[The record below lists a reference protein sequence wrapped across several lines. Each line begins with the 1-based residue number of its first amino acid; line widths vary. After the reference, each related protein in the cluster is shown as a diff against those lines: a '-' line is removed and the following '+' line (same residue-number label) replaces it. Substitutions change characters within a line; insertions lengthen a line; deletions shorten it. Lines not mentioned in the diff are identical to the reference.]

1 MEVGQKIGTEKAEAV
16 FRRYA
21 DMIYR
26 VALHNLDDPADADD
40 ILQEVCLVL
49 LTKKIPEDEEHLKS
63 WLIRVTINKCRDLS
77 RSFWRRNRKS
87 IDDYRRNRKSI
98 DDYKELEAENP
109 PEIMAELQSLSESY
123 RNIIYLYYYEEYT
136 VSEIAQLL
144 RMNVNTVKSG
154 LRRARDQLKKL
165 LTEAE

>member
-16 FRRYA
+16 FRQYA

-26 VALHNLDDPADADD
+26 VALHHLDDPADADD
-40 ILQEVCLVL
+40 ILQEVCLIL
-49 LTKKIPEDEEHLKS
+49 LTRRIPEDKDHLKS

-77 RSFWRRNRKS
+77 RSFWKRNRRN
-87 IDDYRRNRKSI
+87 IDDYEHI
-98 DDYKELEAENP
+98 EAEKP
-109 PEIMAELQSLSESY
+109 PEIMAELRSLPKSY
-123 RNIIYLYYYEEYT
+123 RSIIYLYYYEEYT
-136 VSEIAQLL
+136 VSEIATIL

-165 LTEAE
+165 LTETG

>member
-1 MEVGQKIGTEKAEAV
+1 MGQKIGTEKAEAV

-40 ILQEVCLVL
+40 ILQEVCLTL

-77 RSFWRRNRKS
+77 RSFWRKNRKS
-87 IDDYRRNRKSI
+87 IDDYEDI
-98 DDYKELEAENP
+98 EAEKP

>member
-1 MEVGQKIGTEKAEAV
+1 MGQKIGTEKAEAV

-40 ILQEVCLVL
+40 ILQEVCLIL

-87 IDDYRRNRKSI
+87 IDDYE
-98 DDYKELEAENP
+98 ELEAEKP

>member
-1 MEVGQKIGTEKAEAV
+1 MGQKIGTEKAEAV

-87 IDDYRRNRKSI
+87 IDDYE
-98 DDYKELEAENP
+98 ELEAEKP

-136 VSEIAQLL
+136 VSEIARLL

>member
-1 MEVGQKIGTEKAEAV
+1 MGQKIGTEKAEAV

-49 LTKKIPEDEEHLKS
+49 LTKKLPEEEEHLKS

-87 IDDYRRNRKSI
+87 IDDYE
-98 DDYKELEAENP
+98 ELKAEKP

>member
-1 MEVGQKIGTEKAEAV
+1 MGQKIGTEKAEAV

-40 ILQEVCLVL
+40 ILQEVCLTL

-87 IDDYRRNRKSI
+87 IDDYEDI
-98 DDYKELEAENP
+98 EAEKP

-154 LRRARDQLKKL
+154 LRRGRDQHKKL

>member
-1 MEVGQKIGTEKAEAV
+1 MGQKIGTEKAEAV

-40 ILQEVCLVL
+40 ILQEVCLIL

-87 IDDYRRNRKSI
+87 IDDYEDI
-98 DDYKELEAENP
+98 EAEKP
-109 PEIMAELQSLSESY
+109 PVIMAELQSLSESY

>member
-1 MEVGQKIGTEKAEAV
+1 MGQKIGTEKAEAV

-87 IDDYRRNRKSI
+87 IDDYEDI
-98 DDYKELEAENP
+98 EAEKP

>member
-1 MEVGQKIGTEKAEAV
+1 MGQKIGTEKAEAV

-40 ILQEVCLVL
+40 ILQEVCLIL

-87 IDDYRRNRKSI
+87 IDDYE
-98 DDYKELEAENP
+98 DLEAEKP

>member
-40 ILQEVCLVL
+40 ILQEVCLTL
-49 LTKKIPEDEEHLKS
+49 LTKKLPEDEEHLKS

-87 IDDYRRNRKSI
+87 IDDYEDI
-98 DDYKELEAENP
+98 EAEKP

>member
-40 ILQEVCLVL
+40 ILQEVCLTL

-77 RSFWRRNRKS
+77 RSFWRKNRKS
-87 IDDYRRNRKSI
+87 IDDYEDI
-98 DDYKELEAENP
+98 EAEKP

>member
-1 MEVGQKIGTEKAEAV
+1 MGQKIGTEKAEAV

-40 ILQEVCLVL
+40 ILQEVCLTL

-87 IDDYRRNRKSI
+87 IDDYEDI
-98 DDYKELEAENP
+98 EAEKP

>member
-40 ILQEVCLVL
+40 ILQEVCLIL

-87 IDDYRRNRKSI
+87 IDDYEDI
-98 DDYKELEAENP
+98 EAEKP

>member
-1 MEVGQKIGTEKAEAV
+1 MGQKIGTEKAEAV

-40 ILQEVCLVL
+40 ILQEVCLTL

-87 IDDYRRNRKSI
+87 IDDYE
-98 DDYKELEAENP
+98 ELEAEKP
-109 PEIMAELQSLSESY
+109 PEIMVELQSLSESY

>member
-1 MEVGQKIGTEKAEAV
+1 MGQKIGTEKAEAV

-49 LTKKIPEDEEHLKS
+49 LTKKLPEEEEHLKS

-87 IDDYRRNRKSI
+87 IDDYEDI
-98 DDYKELEAENP
+98 EAENP

>member
-1 MEVGQKIGTEKAEAV
+1 MGQKIGTEKAEAV

-21 DMIYR
+21 NMIYR
-26 VALHNLDDPADADD
+26 VALHNLDNTADADD
-40 ILQEVCLVL
+40 ILQEVCLIL
-49 LTKKIPEDEEHLKS
+49 LTKKIPEEEEHLKS

-87 IDDYRRNRKSI
+87 IDDYE
-98 DDYKELEAENP
+98 ELEAEKP

>member
-40 ILQEVCLVL
+40 ILQEVCLTL

-87 IDDYRRNRKSI
+87 IDDYE
-98 DDYKELEAENP
+98 ELEAEKP
-109 PEIMAELQSLSESY
+109 PEIMVELQSLSESY

>member
-26 VALHNLDDPADADD
+26 VALHNLDNTADADD
-40 ILQEVCLVL
+40 ILQEVCLIL

-87 IDDYRRNRKSI
+87 IDDYEDI
-98 DDYKELEAENP
+98 EAEKP

>member
-40 ILQEVCLVL
+40 ILQEVCLIL
-49 LTKKIPEDEEHLKS
+49 LTKKIPEEEEHLKS

-87 IDDYRRNRKSI
+87 IDDYEDI
-98 DDYKELEAENP
+98 EAEKP

>member
-1 MEVGQKIGTEKAEAV
+1 MGHKIGTEQAEAL

-26 VALHNLDDPADADD
+26 VALHNLRNPADADD

-63 WLIRVTINKCRDLS
+63 WLIRVTINKCRDLMRTYQRHS
-77 RSFWRRNRKS
+77 HES
-87 IDDYRRNRKSI
+87 IDDY
-98 DDYKELEAENP
+98 EHLAAEEP
-109 PEIMAELQSLSESY
+109 VGIPEEMQELSESR
-123 RNIIYLYYYEEYT
+123 RNIIYLYYYENYT
-136 VSEIAQLL
+136 VSQIAEIL

-154 LRRARDQLKKL
+154 LRRAREKL
-165 LTEAE
+165 RELMTEEGARNDS

>member
-1 MEVGQKIGTEKAEAV
+1 MGQKIGTEKAEAV

-87 IDDYRRNRKSI
+87 IDDYEDI
-98 DDYKELEAENP
+98 EAEKP

-136 VSEIAQLL
+136 VSEIARLL

>member
-1 MEVGQKIGTEKAEAV
+1 MGQKIGTEKAEAV

-26 VALHNLDDPADADD
+26 VALHNLDNPADADD

-49 LTKKIPEDEEHLKS
+49 LTKKIPKEEEHLKS

-87 IDDYRRNRKSI
+87 IDDYEDI
-98 DDYKELEAENP
+98 EAEKP

-136 VSEIAQLL
+136 VSEIARLL

>member
-1 MEVGQKIGTEKAEAV
+1 MGQKTGTEKAEAV

-49 LTKKIPEDEEHLKS
+49 LTKKLPEDEEHLKS

-87 IDDYRRNRKSI
+87 IDDYEDI
-98 DDYKELEAENP
+98 EAEKP

>member
-1 MEVGQKIGTEKAEAV
+1 MGQKIGTEKAEAV

-40 ILQEVCLVL
+40 ILQEVCLIL

-87 IDDYRRNRKSI
+87 IDDYEDIESEK
-98 DDYKELEAENP
+98 P

>member
-40 ILQEVCLVL
+40 ILQEVCLTL

-87 IDDYRRNRKSI
+87 IDDYEDI
-98 DDYKELEAENP
+98 EAEKP

>member
-1 MEVGQKIGTEKAEAV
+1 MGQKIGTEKAEAV

-49 LTKKIPEDEEHLKS
+49 LTKKLPEEEEHLKS

-87 IDDYRRNRKSI
+87 IDDYE
-98 DDYKELEAENP
+98 DLEAEKP

>member
-1 MEVGQKIGTEKAEAV
+1 MGQKIGTEKAEAV

-40 ILQEVCLVL
+40 ILQEVCLIL
-49 LTKKIPEDEEHLKS
+49 LTKKLPEDEEHLKS

-87 IDDYRRNRKSI
+87 IDDYEDI
-98 DDYKELEAENP
+98 EAEKP

>member
-40 ILQEVCLVL
+40 ILQEVCLTL

-87 IDDYRRNRKSI
+87 IDDYE
-98 DDYKELEAENP
+98 ELEAEKP

>member
-1 MEVGQKIGTEKAEAV
+1 MERKVGTEQAETI

-26 VALHNLDDPADADD
+26 VALHNLKNQDDADD

-49 LTKKIPEDEEHLKS
+49 ITKRIPEDEEHLKR

-77 RSFWRRNRKS
+77 RSFWRRNRES
-87 IDDYRRNRKSI
+87 INDY
-98 DDYKELEAENP
+98 EHLEAEKP
-109 PEIMAELQSLSESY
+109 PEVLEELQELSENY

-136 VSEIAQLL
+136 VSEIAEIL

-154 LRRARDQLKKL
+154 LRRAREQLKKSL
-165 LTEAE
+165 SDYDDNDRKGAGHEK

>member
-1 MEVGQKIGTEKAEAV
+1 MGQKIGTEKAEAV

-40 ILQEVCLVL
+40 ILQEVCLIL

-77 RSFWRRNRKS
+77 RSFWRKNRKS
-87 IDDYRRNRKSI
+87 IDDYEDI
-98 DDYKELEAENP
+98 EAEKP